1 MDNTQKTT
9 PRSFLNRSQ
18 VFFTDMGKHETFR
31 AILFLAL
38 MLLVSSCV
46 LFVYV
51 HQLSHTALSYTTS
64 YLEEI
69 CGHGVENV
77 SDKIFS
83 YRTNL
88 KEVAELLR
96 MADITELQ
104 AALALT
110 KLKKIS
116 LKMKELYLIDKDGVT
131 YSSEGF
137 ACDQSGNAFVR
148 AVVHERRGYVSR
160 PEQEIIWYSWTNCIQ
175 IAFPI
180 APLMLGD
187 KTIVG
192 LCGEYPFSQIG
203 DSLQQNFF
211 GEQGISL
218 LIDRYGNILAQKAL
232 LEQHTANSNFFHS
245 LRHKYHVEYCSH
257 EDAIKALRSGEP
269 VNLRY
274 TKNGVEYICV
284 ARPLPSFA
292 LTMITTIPISVAN
305 RQYTQMLHLTILTV
319 LLVGGLILGLV
330 VWIYRVRRRAFTLN
344 LEKNTAEQI
353 SRSKSAFLSNM
364 SHEIRTPLNAVIGFT
379 ELLQQDETIKGKSRE
394 YLCKVG
400 ASSHFLLSLIN
411 DILDMSRIDSGK
423 MELEDA
429 PFFLEHMLANIKSII
444 EMQAKQ
450 RGIQFRIECLAEPK
464 ELIGDAMRTQQIII
478 NILGNALKFTPK
490 GGFILFRIESLQET
504 WEEIVLRFFIQD
516 TGCGMTPEFLS
527 KVFIPFM
534 QEYNDNVKKQQ
545 GTGLGLAICKEL
557 THLIGGTISVE
568 SQVDVGTA
576 FTVDLPF
583 RKREPG
589 AAWASGKDLPQP
601 RTGQASWESADW
613 TGITA
618 LIAEDNELNMEILET
633 LLSMRGIQ
641 TLRATNGL
649 EAVEIFSNTSD
660 KLDIILMDMQM
671 PVMNGIEASDVIRR
685 SPFPTARTIPI
696 LAVTA
701 NAFST
706 DVELVKAH
714 GMNAHI
720 PKPIDPNALFEKMY
734 TVIFGREK
742 SEGEKKEGNLGEKTA

>member
-1 MDNTQKTT
+1 
-9 PRSFLNRSQ
+9 
-18 VFFTDMGKHETFR
+18 MGKYEAFR

-38 MLLVSSCV
+38 MLLVSSTV

-77 SDKIFS
+77 SEKILT

-88 KEVAELLR
+88 KEIAELIR

-104 AALALT
+104 SALALT
-110 KLKKIS
+110 KLKKNS
-116 LKMKELYLIDKDGVT
+116 LQMKELYLIDEEGIT
-131 YSSEGF
+131 YSSDGII
-137 ACDQSGNAFVR
+137 CDQNRSAFVR
-148 AVVHERRGYVSR
+148 AVVRERRDYFSR
-160 PEQEIIWYSWTNCIQ
+160 PDEEIIWYNWTNCIQ

-180 APLMLGD
+180 APLILGG
-187 KTIVG
+187 KKIVG
-192 LCGEYPFSQIG
+192 LCGEYPFAKIG
-203 DSLQQNFF
+203 DGLQQNFF
-211 GEQGISL
+211 GEKGISL

-232 LEQHTANSNFFHS
+232 LEHHAANSNFFHS
-245 LRHKYHVEYCSH
+245 LTSKYHIEYSSH
-257 EDAIKALRSGEP
+257 KDFIKALRSGDP

-274 TKNGVEYICV
+274 TKRGIEYICV
-284 ARPLPSFA
+284 ARPLPFFA
-292 LTMITTIPISVAN
+292 LTMVTTVPVSVAN
-305 RQYTQMLHLTILTV
+305 RQYTQMLHLTLLTV
-319 LLVGGLILGLV
+319 LLVGGFILGLV

-353 SRSKSAFLSNM
+353 SRSKSAFLSSM

-379 ELLQQDETIKGKSRE
+379 ELLQQDETIKGKSKE
-394 YLCKVG
+394 YLRKIG

-423 MELEDA
+423 MELENI
-429 PFFLEHMLANIKSII
+429 PFSLKPMLANIKSII

-450 RGIQFRIECLAEPK
+450 RGIHFRIECLTGQQ
-464 ELIGDAMRTQQIII
+464 ELTGDAMRTQQIMI

-490 GGFILFRIESLQET
+490 DGLILFRIETLEET
-504 WEEIVLRFFIQD
+504 EEEVVLRFFIKD

-534 QEYNDNVKKQQ
+534 QEYNGNTKKHQ

-557 THLIGGTISVE
+557 AHLIGGSISVE
-568 SQVDVGTA
+568 SEVGEGTA
-576 FTVDLPF
+576 FTVELPF
-583 RKREPG
+583 RKQQPG
-589 AAWASGKDLPQP
+589 AVPASREDTPQS
-601 RTGQASWESADW
+601 RTAQEIWETADW
-613 TGITA
+613 SGVTA

-641 TLRATNGL
+641 TLRASNGL
-649 EAVEIFSNTSD
+649 EAVEIFTTVSSD
-660 KLDIILMDMQM
+660 LDIILMDMQM
-671 PVMNGIEASDVIRR
+671 PVMNGIEASDAIRR
-685 SPFPTARTIPI
+685 SPFPNARTIPI

-734 TVIFGREK
+734 AVLFAREKSGK
-742 SEGEKKEGNLGEKTA
+742 SEGEEPAGKKPV